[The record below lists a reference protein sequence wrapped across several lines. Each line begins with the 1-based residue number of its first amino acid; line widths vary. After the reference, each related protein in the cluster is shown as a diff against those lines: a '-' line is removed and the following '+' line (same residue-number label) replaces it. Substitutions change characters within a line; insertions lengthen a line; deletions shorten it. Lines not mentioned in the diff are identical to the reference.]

1 MRIER
6 IADNRIKVTLTSADL
21 IHLDINIERLTPDSK
36 ELHTFL
42 FNIMETIRE
51 ETDFNPYSG
60 QVVVEATPLH
70 DGISII
76 VSKLVEKAC
85 MTREQ
90 FKKIKSIKPKE
101 KQRKSLVEI
110 FYFDDFEA
118 LCSALSSLD
127 AADLS
132 QAGLYRQEN
141 SYCIIIKSSE
151 ASSRGSYILREFARR
166 ILPKSVR
173 EEHIIEHWELVA
185 ENDELIKMAI
195 GIQELKSK

>member
-1 MRIER
+1 MLSNPSEHFAVWVGTWVLQKAKI
-6 IADNRIKVTLTSADL
+6 LTA
-21 IHLDINIERLTPDSK
+21 
-36 ELHTFL
+36 
-42 FNIMETIRE
+42 
-51 ETDFNPYSG
+51 
-60 QVVVEATPLH
+60 Q
-70 DGISII
+70 
-76 VSKLVEKAC
+76 
-85 MTREQ
+85 
-90 FKKIKSIKPKE
+90 KSEE

-185 ENDELIKMAI
+185 ENDELIKMAM